1 MFRVINALN
10 SLVGTILSLAILA
23 LLGVAGWIG
32 FQTYYGEKWALQQS
46 EQELVKT
53 QAKIAGLSGMLQDK
67 QGEIKR
73 LTTQL
78 GSQVDEINGLNKN
91 VNQQRVEIGKLN
103 KDLEEKEREIQR
115 LATAVQFLKV
125 DHRIAEITVVSQQ
138 GSAETEDLTTTF
150 SFVEVNEQGQTL
162 EQPRAFTVNG
172 DLIYLDAWVVKFSDE
187 FVEVA
192 DPLRATSVCL
202 FRRIFGENQ
211 PPLEGFVLDPVGSR
225 PAAYNTGGK
234 MSELEE
240 EIWAQFW
247 EIANDPERAKQVGVR
262 AAHGEAPSIKLLPG
276 KRYKVQLRASGGLSV
291 VPEDAPPEATTG
303 VF

>member
-1 MFRVINALN
+1 VFRILNALN
-10 SLVGTILSLAILA
+10 SLVGTVLALAILA

-32 FQTYYGEKWALQQS
+32 FQTYYGERFALRKS
-46 EQELVKT
+46 EQQLANKE
-53 QAKIAGLSGMLQDK
+53 AEIAGLSDLLQGK
-67 QGEIKR
+67 QSEVKR
-73 LTTQL
+73 LTTKL
-78 GSQVDEINGLNKN
+78 SANVEKINDLNRN
-91 VNQQRVEIGKLN
+91 VNEQRQEISDLN
-103 KDLEEKEREIQR
+103 QELEVKEREIQR
-115 LATAVQFLKV
+115 LATAVQLLKV
-125 DHRIAEITVVSQQ
+125 DHRIAEITVASQQ
-138 GSAETEDLTTTF
+138 GSAEAGDLTTTF
-150 SFVEVNEQGQTL
+150 SFVEVNEQGESL
-162 EQPRAFTVNG
+162 EQPRTFTVNG
-172 DLIYLDAWVVKFSDE
+172 DLVYLDAWVVKFTDE

-202 FRRIFGENQ
+202 FRRIFGEKQ
-211 PPLEGFVLDPVGSR
+211 RPLEGFVLDPVGSR

-247 EIANDPERAKQVGVR
+247 EIANDPELAKQAGVR
-262 AAHGEAPSIKLLPG
+262 AAHGEAPSIKLVPG